1 MTEQQ
6 LNKANAIKAELSKL
20 EEIRKSI
27 ETHGI
32 NILGGYIVCRIDNEN
47 RDVFK
52 KWINDLHSGVKS
64 RITELTNQFKEL

>member
-32 NILGGYIVCRIDNEN
+32 NILGGYIVCRIDKGNNGIFE
-47 RDVFK
+47 

-64 RITELTNQFKEL
+64 RITELTNQFEKL